1 MAKRELDALA
11 VSALCENMAL
21 LLGAGIQLDEAAGLL
36 SEDSAAGPFREAART
51 MQKALLL
58 GESLSSAVE
67 QTGALPGYAVRMIAA
82 GEKAGRTEAVLNSLA
97 RYYASQARLQ
107 KKLRSAVVYPA
118 VLLGLMA
125 AILAV
130 LLAWVLP
137 VFTGVYEG
145 LVGDIATSSYGY
157 IRLAYW
163 VGGVA
168 LAVTLVLAVLV
179 AAGAVLSRTAA
190 GRARLSHVFQR
201 LPLTA
206 AASRKLAVA
215 RLAGALDIFIAS
227 GLDADAAMEAAEGM
241 ADHTGLRASIT
252 AARAQM
258 AQGSGLAAAVH
269 DQKLFEPL
277 YARMLLSGERSGKIE
292 QVLARL
298 TSLFTQD
305 ADDELDR
312 VVDMVEPAISAF
324 LTVAVGVTLLSVMLP
339 LIGIL
344 GTVG

>member
-1 MAKRELDALA
+1 MKTAAKRERKTLRMVEL
-11 VSALCENMAL
+11 AL

-168 LAVTLVLAVLV
+168 LASRWCWPSWWRRGLSW
-179 AAGAVLSRTAA
+179 AAPPRAA
-190 GRARLSHVFQR
+190 PG
-201 LPLTA
+201 
-206 AASRKLAVA
+206 
-215 RLAGALDIFIAS
+215 
-227 GLDADAAMEAAEGM
+227 
-241 ADHTGLRASIT
+241 
-252 AARAQM
+252 
-258 AQGSGLAAAVH
+258 
-269 DQKLFEPL
+269 
-277 YARMLLSGERSGKIE
+277 
-292 QVLARL
+292 
-298 TSLFTQD
+298 
-305 ADDELDR
+305 
-312 VVDMVEPAISAF
+312 
-324 LTVAVGVTLLSVMLP
+324 
-339 LIGIL
+339 
-344 GTVG
+344 